1 MNGKCLEELFAA
13 HFRGE
18 RAIAAARR
26 FISRNSNVSLRRRD
40 VVEFLRHRRDRL
52 SEAEVEYCATEAMNR
67 WLSSRA
73 NRFRSRR
80 DARGRALDDGKA
92 P

>member
-1 MNGKCLEELFAA
+1 
-13 HFRGE
+13 
-18 RAIAAARR
+18 
-26 FISRNSNVSLRRRD
+26 
-40 VVEFLRHRRDRL
+40 VVEFLRRRREQL
-52 SEAEVEYCATEAMNR
+52 PEADIEHCATEAMNR